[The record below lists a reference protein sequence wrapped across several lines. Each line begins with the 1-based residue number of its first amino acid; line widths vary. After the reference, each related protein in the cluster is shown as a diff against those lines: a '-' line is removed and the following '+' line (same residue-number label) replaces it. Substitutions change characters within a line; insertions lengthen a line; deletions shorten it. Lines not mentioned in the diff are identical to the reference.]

1 MELIEFIFIIIF
13 INFCFKNIFSFI
25 SLLLFINSS
34 ININKY
40 FLTQETTN
48 PFFLIIKKSFDLLY
62 QIQLKLY
69 YTNIYLSKKS
79 IYWEKINVYYV
90 KTNTHF
96 KEYINLN
103 KILLI
108 QQFSDYFNHFV
119 DEIFIKTR
127 DNNTKKIDIN
137 SIISNFNTTISDC
150 LNEIKNNTSFLLY
163 NKNNNEINKL
173 DKIISDLDDI
183 EKKYI
188 NLYDSDEDN

>member
-40 FLTQETTN
+40 LLTQETTN
-48 PFFLIIKKSFDLLY
+48 PFFIIIKKSFDFFNQL
-62 QIQLKLY
+62 QLKLY

-79 IYWEKINVYYV
+79 IYWEKLNEYYV
-90 KTNTHF
+90 KTNTYF

-103 KILLI
+103 KILLV
-108 QQFSDYFNHFV
+108 QQFSNYFNLFV

-127 DNNTKKIDIN
+127 DNHTKKIDIN
-137 SIISNFNTTISDC
+137 SIISNFNTTISEC

-163 NKNNNEINKL
+163 NKNNKEIDKL

-183 EKKYI
+183 EKKY
-188 NLYDSDEDN
+188 LQC